1 MKTMKNKVSALFIV
15 LVMMLSLFPVGAV
28 AGSINDGIEVF
39 WNDKSV
45 GSVPYDDM
53 IESIRQT
60 TQTYTY
66 STVNSSGTYSAFT
79 CSIYPFTQFMKAVNK
94 DTDWEAASNLT
105 KVVFKD
111 SGYSTELTKA
121 TLTEERYYFDKNGT
135 KGSTVIAGFKISES
149 SKGDYLQLV
158 FGQKEKSEQTN
169 GKFFKLKEPASVY
182 INTTDAS
189 LDNVTINKGSLE
201 LATKKTE
208 ILKLS
213 NVPSEAI
220 VTWSSSKPTIAA
232 VDENGVV
239 SAKTYGKA
247 VITATVTSGTET
259 VVRTCNVQTRFY
271 DVADPTMSGFTQI
284 YWAADKGI
292 TNGYNGGEYFGPTQ
306 KCTRQEFA
314 IFLWRSLGQP
324 KPKSTTLPF
333 SDTKGF
339 TGSSLNAIAW
349 AVEKGI
355 IQGYDDNT
363 FRPKN
368 NVTREQ
374 IVIMLW
380 RAAGKPAA
388 AKEPTFADI
397 GSLDKSSSAYKGI
410 AWASENG
417 IVQGFYADNTFR
429 PKDNSKRNQIVIML
443 YRYVTKLLNN

>member
-94 DTDWEAASNLT
+94 DTDWDAASNLS

-189 LDNVTINKGSLE
+189 LDNVTINKDYLE
-201 LATKKTE
+201 LATKTE
-208 ILKLS
+208 EQLTLS
-213 NVPSEAI
+213 DVPDGAT
-220 VTWSSSKPTIAA
+220 VTWTSSDPNVAD
-232 VDENGVV
+232 VDENGTV
-239 SAKTYGKA
+239 SAKTYGSA
-247 VITATVTSGTET
+247 VITATVSKSDET
-259 VVRTCNVQTRFY
+259 IKLLCNVQTRFY
-271 DVADPTMSGFTQI
+271 DVVDKTMSGYNQI
-284 YWAADKGI
+284 YWAADNGI
-292 TNGYNGGEYFGPTQ
+292 TVGYNDGEFFGPTR
-306 KCTRQEFA
+306 KCTRQEFV
-314 IFLWRSLGQP
+314 IFLWRAFGQP
-324 KPKSTTLPF
+324 EPKNTTLPF
-333 SDTKGF
+333 NDTNDL

-349 AVEKGI
+349 ASENGI
-355 IQGYDDNT
+355 IKGYDDNN

-374 IVIMLW
+374 VVIMLW
-380 RAAGKPAA
+380 RAAGQPEAET
-388 AKEPTFADI
+388 EPNFTDI
-397 GSLDKSSSAYKGI
+397 GSLDKSRSAYKSI
-410 AWASENG
+410 AWANENG
-417 IVQGFYADNTFR
+417 IVKGFYSDNTFR
-429 PKDNSKRNQIVIML
+429 PKDNSKRNQVVIML
-443 YRYVTKLLNN
+443 YRYANQK